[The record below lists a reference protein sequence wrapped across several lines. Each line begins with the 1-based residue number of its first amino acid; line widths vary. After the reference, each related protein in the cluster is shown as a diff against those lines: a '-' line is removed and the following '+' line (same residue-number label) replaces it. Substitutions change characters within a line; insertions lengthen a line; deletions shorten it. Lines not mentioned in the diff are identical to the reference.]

1 MTENNPVVILDD
13 DEEVVQTAGVAVR
26 ANIRSNSGPV
36 CPSEGPLRASP
47 PAVRFN
53 RDSLLAAPLAAPLLS
68 SGDAV
73 PPHPSRN
80 SPGRN
85 HNNLQQAEID
95 GQSQGSTV
103 LFTLNTSD
111 WIRNITKDSNCLLL
125 NSSNPFPAES
135 LPPFIALQQKQ
146 TGPSAIAEEK
156 GLASSQPESSKPY
169 TISPFAREF
178 FTDMA
183 RTIGCVFPYG
193 EFAEKYN
200 CTVDQVNIALSAV
213 VLEPLMKSDGV
224 TNDDLGVME
233 IELEQGPGM
242 DKISD
247 SYLGKKWLKQYNT
260 AVPESQRET
269 PAEAFPQDFEET
281 LFAAFGELD
290 AYWKAKNIGLKIYK
304 AFEDAM
310 IVARKEAENQAL
322 AEQQLGSVVNWAKLQ
337 ALQQQPSTM
346 TKTTIPSALPMQE
359 QKCGK
364 GHCATPSRKRARSS
378 SDETGEEED
387 TSGASSNNPTPS
399 TSPPTFLQLSP
410 PAKKKAKLTAT
421 QPTPTYHIAQY
432 IDLTSDHHTAPCNE
446 IHNLDGLSG
455 IGNGNI
461 NIPGSLTIPY
471 LSVSAYPI
479 TQQPTS
485 LPGYLYV
492 PAATTNLEPK
502 PNPNSSNL
510 PFYFIRPGS
519 RLDVTVDDYGKCQP
533 EVYTGAEIPKHEYG
547 GVLEGIPVDN
557 NECGWKSPP
566 EIYRERF
573 LRLSNNHSA
582 PADAEDPTSSVS
594 SNELRD
600 KAASEVKTPKIQK
613 NWRDYMPSS
622 GIFECYARALE
633 EERVHKWSD
642 EQYEKRIED
651 RYLAVS
657 GKVGKYIEMLEAQ
670 RMEDVLRLAMEAA
683 VNQEGKES
691 ENAGTTLAPMEPDV
705 QMSEAARD
713 GNDRE
718 SDGEEDDGDGEEGEE
733 EEEDDDDDE
742 DEEEE
747 EEDDDDDDDDEGDD
761 EEDREQEDE
770 LTKMI
775 REHLRDTDE
784 WYRQLAENVDDDGG
798 YRVGQTTYPAE
809 EVKQKG
815 QKGELK
821 EEGLEIEQEDT
832 QECEQDDDEDEEQD
846 DDREEDFVP

>member
-1 MTENNPVVILDD
+1 MTENNPVIILDD
-13 DEEVVQTAGVAVR
+13 DEEVVQAAGVAVQ
-26 ANIRSNSGPV
+26 ANIRSNSEPV

-53 RDSLLAAPLAAPLLS
+53 RDFLLAAPLAASLLS
-68 SGDAV
+68 SGDAG

-95 GQSQGSTV
+95 GPSQGSTV
-103 LFTLNTSD
+103 LFTLNTSE
-111 WIRNITKDSNCLLL
+111 WMRNVTKDSNCLL
-125 NSSNPFPAES
+125 NSSNPFPVES

-193 EFAEKYN
+193 EFAQKYN
-200 CTVDQVNIALSAV
+200 CTVDQVNIALNAV

-224 TNDDLGVME
+224 TDDDLGVME
-233 IELEQGPGM
+233 IELEQGPGV
-242 DKISD
+242 DKICD
-247 SYLGKKWLKQYNT
+247 SYLRKKCLKQYDT
-260 AVPESQRET
+260 VVREFQREKR
-269 PAEAFPQDFEET
+269 AEAFPQEFEET
-281 LFAAFGELD
+281 LFVAFGKLD
-290 AYWKAKNIGLKIYK
+290 AYWKAKNIGLKIHK
-304 AFEDAM
+304 ALEDAKR
-310 IVARKEAENQAL
+310 VARKEAENQAL
-322 AEQQLGSVVNWAKLQ
+322 AEQQLRSVVNWAKLQ
-337 ALQQQPSTM
+337 MPLQQPSTM
-346 TKTTIPSALPMQE
+346 TKTTIPSTLPMQE
-359 QKCGK
+359 QKGGK

-387 TSGASSNNPTPS
+387 TSGASSSNPTPS

-421 QPTPTYHIAQY
+421 QPTPTYHTAQY
-432 IDLTSDHHTAPCNE
+432 IDLLSDHHTAPCNE

-461 NIPGSLTIPY
+461 NMPENLTIPY
-471 LSVSAYPI
+471 LFVSAYPI

-485 LPGYLYV
+485 LPRYLYV
-492 PAATTNLEPK
+492 PTATTNLEPN

-510 PFYFIRPGS
+510 PFYFIRSSS
-519 RLDVTVDDYGKCQP
+519 RLDVTVDEYGSYQP
-533 EVYTGAEIPKHEYG
+533 EVYPGAEIPKHEYG
-547 GVLEGIPVDN
+547 GALESIPVDN
-557 NECGWKSPP
+557 SKLGWQSLP
-566 EIYRERF
+566 EKYRERF
-573 LRLSNNHSA
+573 LRLLNNHSA
-582 PADAEDPTSSVS
+582 PADAEDPTSSVF

-600 KAASEVKTPKIQK
+600 KASSEVKTPKIQK
-613 NWRDYMPSS
+613 NWRDYVPSR
-622 GIFECYARALE
+622 GIFEYYARALE
-633 EERVHKWSD
+633 EERGHKWSD
-642 EQYEKRIED
+642 EYEKRIED

-670 RMEDVLRLAMEAA
+670 RMEDVPKLAMEAA
-683 VNQEGKES
+683 VNQEGEER

-705 QMSEAARD
+705 QISEAARD

-718 SDGEEDDGDGEEGEE
+718 SDGEEGNEDGEEGK
-733 EEEDDDDDE
+733 
-742 DEEEE
+742 EEE
-747 EEDDDDDDDDEGDD
+747 EEDDDDDDDEGDEGDD
-761 EEDREQEDE
+761 EEDKEQEDE

-798 YRVGQTTYPAE
+798 YRVGQTTYPVE
-809 EVKQKG
+809 EAKQKG
-815 QKGELK
+815 QEGELK

-832 QECEQDDDEDEEQD
+832 QEFEQDDNEDEEQD
-846 DDREEDFVP
+846 DDQDEDFVP